1 MLIDKENKQGT
12 ERRYPLTPQAEANL
26 KEVLPH
32 VDEKL
37 GSDIDG
43 YTCTLREDLQSDVT
57 TALAYFTKA
66 LRAMPVNSHVDK
78 EIWKYFLLIKE
89 QMVDFGPKTL
99 SKDLC

>member
-1 MLIDKENKQGT
+1 MKELDKKEGN

-26 KEVLPH
+26 TEVLPH

-37 GSDIDG
+37 GSNIKDFV
-43 YTCTLREDLQSDVT
+43 CCLRDDLQGDVTVILAHFT
-57 TALAYFTKA
+57 TALS
-66 LRAMPVNSHVDK
+66 AMPDNNHVK
-78 EIWKYFLLIKE
+78 NAIWQFFLRIKE

>member
-1 MLIDKENKQGT
+1 MTEKDKKEGN

-89 QMVDFGPKTL
+89 QIIGFGSKTQ
-99 SKDLC
+99 S

>member
-1 MLIDKENKQGT
+1 MTEKEKKEGN

-32 VDEKL
+32 LDEKL
-37 GSDIDG
+37 GGDIDG

-57 TALAYFTKA
+57 VILAHFTNALS
-66 LRAMPVNSHVDK
+66 AMPDNNHVK
-78 EIWKYFLLIKE
+78 NAIWQFFLRIKE

>member
-57 TALAYFTKA
+57 VILAHFTTALS
-66 LRAMPVNSHVDK
+66 AMPDNNHVK
-78 EIWKYFLLIKE
+78 NAIWQFFLRIKE

>member
-1 MLIDKENKQGT
+1 MTEKDKKEGN

-26 KEVLPH
+26 KEVRLH

-37 GSDIDG
+37 RSDIEDCVSG
-43 YTCTLREDLQSDVT
+43 LRDDLQSDVT

-89 QMVDFGPKTL
+89 QIVDFGPKTL

>member
-1 MLIDKENKQGT
+1 MIEKDKKEGN

-26 KEVLPH
+26 NEVLPH

-37 GSDIDG
+37 GSDIEDCVSG
-43 YTCTLREDLQSDVT
+43 LRDDLQSDVT
-57 TALAYFTKA
+57 VILAHFTTALS
-66 LRAMPVNSHVDK
+66 AMPDNNHVK
-78 EIWKYFLLIKE
+78 NAIWQFFLRIKE